1 MILNEGYSTKYFSE
15 KGEGSR
21 VIIDKK
27 SFYDLSYCNG
37 VLFLGHNSSV
47 FKKTLKYF
55 LKNKI
60 SIFSNPNIHAVNLAK
75 TVKFFFSNFS
85 KIIFCNTGAESVIKA
100 LRISRAINHKKIIVC
115 VTGSWHGSVDQ
126 TLFSSKK
133 NLEPIAISSG
143 LKNEDQKNI
152 KFIPYNDIKNSKKIL
167 DKYRKSISC
176 ILIEPVISSL
186 PSKDIKPFLKFI
198 EIYTKQNKILLIFDE
213 IISCFRIEKGSVQK
227 KFNIKP
233 DITLIGKILGGGFPI
248 SAIGISSKVYKKIQ
262 KLKTKI
268 FFGGTFSGN
277 TFSTLAGNNTIS
289 YIKKNTKLVNNLI
302 KKCEFFEN
310 KVNNFIIKNNIDAK
324 VYRFDTIMRI
334 VFSKNKVNNRIQR
347 DFFERKK
354 SNSKN
359 NFIKFLRKK
368 NILYP
373 RSGAILLSLANNIGD
388 LNYIIDNV
396 CIGLKKNFS

>member
-1 MILNEGYSTKYFSE
+1 M
-15 KGEGSR
+15 
-21 VIIDKK
+21 
-27 SFYDLSYCNG
+27 
-37 VLFLGHNSSV
+37 
-47 FKKTLKYF
+47 
-55 LKNKI
+55 
-60 SIFSNPNIHAVNLAK
+60 
-75 TVKFFFSNFS
+75 
-85 KIIFCNTGAESVIKA
+85 
-100 LRISRAINHKKIIVC
+100 
-115 VTGSWHGSVDQ
+115 DQ
-126 TLFSSKK
+126 IT
-133 NLEPIAISSG
+133 
-143 LKNEDQKNI
+143 
-152 KFIPYNDIKNSKKIL
+152 
-167 DKYRKSISC
+167 
-176 ILIEPVISSL
+176 
-186 PSKDIKPFLKFI
+186 
-198 EIYTKQNKILLIFDE
+198 FDE

-248 SAIGISSKVYKKIQ
+248 SAIGISSKIYKKIQ
-262 KLKTKI
+262 KLKIKI

-277 TFSTLAGNNTIS
+277 AFSTLAGNNTIS

-324 VYRFDTIMRI
+324 VYRFDTIIRI
-334 VFSKNKVNNRIQR
+334 VFSKKKVNNRIQR

-359 NFIKFLRKK
+359 NFVKFLRKK

-373 RSGAILLSLANNIGD
+373 RSGVILLSLANNMGD